1 MILVREEKGA
11 LGTYYDIYQ
20 NEDKIQKVFIQR
32 IKQAFNDKE
41 YILLLDSKGRVIRK
55 AFKYINFSYYLNTIN
70 SKEVAANALKIL
82 FSYSEIIAKNIEDF
96 NKNDIQNLSEFILGI
111 SVTGNNFSFDLK
123 TSRSN
128 NTHNIYFDVIRK
140 YIEYADIKND
150 NFFEK
155 VSVPISEEK
164 LGFFAH
170 TKEAKVSKFKIN
182 KSSYTINKN
191 VVPKYIRNDEY
202 NMIIDLLERKDTL
215 NALRDKIIINL
226 MYTRGLRL
234 GEVLGITFEDIKIN
248 KDDSRAGTLYIRN
261 RVSDKKYQMAKTCY
275 KPKSRGEYESRIYN
289 EKDCGYQTVILPP
302 SIMDDIYR
310 YKELSRGIESL
321 SEKKIENIFNESQ
334 ADSVEG
340 NDNNFY
346 LFLNK
351 NGTPL
356 SSAGWNKILKDIFNK
371 LSIQL
376 DVDVR
381 KNNLSHRFR
390 HGFAMFLIKNENKN
404 IEYVQKQ
411 MRHRSITSTLI
422 YYNPEE
428 QEILKDTLKIQN
440 HIRKQLEVE

>member
-1 MILVREEKGA
+1 MILIKEEKRA
-11 LGTYYDIYQ
+11 LGTYYDVYQ
-20 NEDKIQKVFIQR
+20 NENKVQKVFIQR

-41 YILLLDSKGRVIRK
+41 YVLLLDSKGRVIRK
-55 AFKYINFSYYLNTIN
+55 AFKYINFSHDLNTIN

-82 FSYSEIIAKNIEDF
+82 FSYSEIIAKDIEEF
-96 NKNDIQNLSEFILGI
+96 NKSDIQNLSEFILGI
-111 SVTGNNFSFDLK
+111 SVTGNNLSFELK

-140 YIEYADIKND
+140 YIEYSDIKND

-155 VSVPISEEK
+155 ISVPISQEK

-170 TKEAKVSKFKIN
+170 IKEATVSKYKIN
-182 KSSYTINKN
+182 KSSYTINSN
-191 VVPKYIRNDEY
+191 VVPRYINNNEY
-202 NMIIDLLERKDTL
+202 NMIIDLLESRDTL

-248 KDDSRAGTLYIRN
+248 KDNSRAGTLYIRN

-275 KPKSRGEYESRIYN
+275 KPKSREEYETRIYN
-289 EKDCGYQTVILPP
+289 EKDCGYQTIILPP
-302 SIMDDIYR
+302 SIMDDIYK
-310 YKELSRGIESL
+310 YKELSRDIDSL
-321 SEKKIENIFNESQ
+321 SEKKIENIFCESQ

-340 NDNNFY
+340 NDSNFY

-356 SSAGWNKILKDIFNK
+356 SSAGWNKILKEIFNK

-390 HGFAMFLIKNENKN
+390 HGFAMFLIKNENKS

>member
-1 MILVREEKGA
+1 MIVVREEKGA

-191 VVPKYIRNDEY
+191 VVPK
-202 NMIIDLLERKDTL
+202 
-215 NALRDKIIINL
+215 
-226 MYTRGLRL
+226 
-234 GEVLGITFEDIKIN
+234 
-248 KDDSRAGTLYIRN
+248 
-261 RVSDKKYQMAKTCY
+261 
-275 KPKSRGEYESRIYN
+275 
-289 EKDCGYQTVILPP
+289 
-302 SIMDDIYR
+302 
-310 YKELSRGIESL
+310 
-321 SEKKIENIFNESQ
+321 
-334 ADSVEG
+334 
-340 NDNNFY
+340 
-346 LFLNK
+346 
-351 NGTPL
+351 
-356 SSAGWNKILKDIFNK
+356 
-371 LSIQL
+371 
-376 DVDVR
+376 
-381 KNNLSHRFR
+381 
-390 HGFAMFLIKNENKN
+390 
-404 IEYVQKQ
+404 
-411 MRHRSITSTLI
+411 
-422 YYNPEE
+422 
-428 QEILKDTLKIQN
+428 
-440 HIRKQLEVE
+440 